1 MKINL
6 FNKYMTTMLEL
17 RTVKYFFDG
26 KNYYKKINNHTLKK
40 ISKEEF
46 YEKSKYN
53 PKTIDKLL
61 HQSVYPYQI
70 NDYILLRIPKWLIKN
85 TKKYIPADYQLAN
98 LIKFL
103 WKNKIITFH
112 WNQPKNKFGG
122 IGSIDCYKNTL
133 NREDVVDIFIKLFG
147 EYNCNITIYDFK
159 LFPSLKKISIDTFIK
174 KYPNRIII
182 IVFPEYIHIEF
193 LQKKLEWIHKK
204 LNIPILKKFDS
215 SKGGIILNPDEIS
228 SCKIV

>member
-1 MKINL
+1 MIIKS
-6 FNKYMTTMLEL
+6 FLEL
-17 RTVKYFFDG
+17 RNVKYFFDG
-26 KNYYKKINNHTLKK
+26 DHYYKKINYHTLKK

-61 HQSVYPYQI
+61 HQSVYAGQI
-70 NDYILLRIPKWLIKN
+70 NDYILLRVPKWLIGKSK
-85 TKKYIPADYQLAN
+85 KKYIPADYQLAN

-103 WKNKIITFH
+103 WKKKIIMFN

-122 IGSIDCYKNTL
+122 IGSISCDKNTL
-133 NREDVVDIFIKLFG
+133 NGEDVVDIFIELFG
-147 EYNCNITIYDFK
+147 EYDCNITIYDFK
-159 LFPSLKKISIDTFIK
+159 LFPSLKKISIDTFVK

-204 LNIPILKKFDS
+204 LNIPIPKKSDS
-215 SKGGIILNPDEIS
+215 SKGGIILSPDEIS
-228 SCKIV
+228 SCDIV

>member
-1 MKINL
+1 MKIKL
-6 FNKYMTTMLEL
+6 FHEYMTTMLEL
-17 RTVKYFFDG
+17 RSGKYFFDG
-26 KNYYKKINNHTLKK
+26 NNYYKKINNHTLKK

-70 NDYILLRIPKWLIKN
+70 NDYILLRNPKWLIKN

-103 WKNKIITFH
+103 WKKKIITFH

-133 NREDVVDIFIKLFG
+133 NREDVVDIFIELFG
-147 EYNCNITIYDFK
+147 EYDINITIYDFK
-159 LFPSLKKISIDTFIK
+159 LFPSLKKINIETFIK

-204 LNIPILKKFDS
+204 LNIPIPKKSDS
-215 SKGGIILNPDEIS
+215 SKGGIILNPDVIS

>member
-1 MKINL
+1 
-6 FNKYMTTMLEL
+6 MLEI
-17 RTVKYFFDG
+17 RNVNYFFDG
-26 KNYYKKINNHTLKK
+26 DNYYKKINNHTLKK

-46 YEKSKYN
+46 YKKSKYD

-61 HQSVYPYQI
+61 HQSVYAGQI
-70 NDYILLRIPKWLIKN
+70 NDYILLRIPKWLKIKLN
-85 TKKYIPADYQLAN
+85 LKKKYIPADYQLAN

-103 WKNKIITFH
+103 WKKKIIMFH

-204 LNIPILKKFDS
+204 LNIPIPKKSDS

>member
-1 MKINL
+1 
-6 FNKYMTTMLEL
+6 MLEI
-17 RTVKYFFDG
+17 RNVNYFFDG
-26 KNYYKKINNHTLKK
+26 DNYYKKINNHTLKK

-46 YEKSKYN
+46 YKKSKYD

-61 HQSVYPYQI
+61 HQSVYAGQI
-70 NDYILLRIPKWLIKN
+70 NDYILLRIPKWLKIKLN
-85 TKKYIPADYQLAN
+85 LKKKYIPADYQLAN

-103 WKNKIITFH
+103 WKKKIIMFH

-147 EYNCNITIYDFK
+147 EYDINITIYDFK
-159 LFPSLKKISIDTFIK
+159 LFPSLKKINIETFIK

-204 LNIPILKKFDS
+204 LNITIPKKSDS
-215 SKGGIILNPDEIS
+215 SKGGIILNSDEIS
-228 SCKIV
+228 SCDII